1 MKDIKAV
8 LKVFQTGAITITAPS
23 VQNVQIAVE
32 RIYPLV
38 YEYRKAKPPQ
48 HKKDSQKTDNNVA
61 KGRQKSTKVIIDHEF
76 TDSGSEL
83 IDEEALESLGDSS
96 DENIDEDNYSDKS
109 D

>member
-8 LKVFQTGAITITAPS
+8 LKIFQTGAITITAPS

-48 HKKDSQKTDNNVA
+48 SKNVSQNNDKKSK
-61 KGRQKSTKVIIDHEF
+61 KGIKKSSNI
-76 TDSGSEL
+76 
-83 IDEEALESLGDSS
+83 IDEEELTDSISELTDEDSDLESSDSE
-96 DENIDEDNYSDKS
+96 ENDYSDKS